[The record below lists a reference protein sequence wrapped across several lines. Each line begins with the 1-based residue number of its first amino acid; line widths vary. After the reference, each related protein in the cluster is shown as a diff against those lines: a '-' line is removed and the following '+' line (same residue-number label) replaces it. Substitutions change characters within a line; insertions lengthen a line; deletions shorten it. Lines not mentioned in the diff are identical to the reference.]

1 MHKNQVDGVEGVYV
15 VRDVAY
21 MQTEKYPNSH
31 PQVAQGAI
39 QQAKNLGKNFIAIS
53 NNKKQKQFVYKDLGS
68 MATVG
73 RNKAVVDLPKRH
85 FSGFF
90 ACLVWMVVHLRSILV
105 KKNKFLVFLNWVWNY
120 MTYNLSLRLIIQNP
134 KRDEVEED

>member
-1 MHKNQVDGVEGVYV
+1 M
-15 VRDVAY
+15 
-21 MQTEKYPNSH
+21 
-31 PQVAQGAI
+31 
-39 QQAKNLGKNFIAIS
+39 
-53 NNKKQKQFVYKDLGS
+53 YKDLGS
-68 MATVG
+68 MATVE
-73 RNKAVVDLPKRH
+73 RNKAAVDLPKRH

-90 ACLVWMVVHLRSILV
+90 AWLVWMVVHLRSILV